1 MNGLLHVSLMSK
13 RMLTKVE
20 AAHHC
25 GLSAKVFWQE
35 CPVTPVNVARGQ
47 LRWDVQD
54 LDRWLDGLKDDA
66 NGIDAILARLT

>member
-13 RMLTKVE
+13 RMLTKAE

-25 GLSAKVFWQE
+25 GLSVRKFVVD
-35 CPVTPVNVARGQ
+35 CPITPVRFPNGPV
-47 LRWDVQD
+47 RWDVHD

-66 NGIDAILARLT
+66 SGIEAIVGRLG